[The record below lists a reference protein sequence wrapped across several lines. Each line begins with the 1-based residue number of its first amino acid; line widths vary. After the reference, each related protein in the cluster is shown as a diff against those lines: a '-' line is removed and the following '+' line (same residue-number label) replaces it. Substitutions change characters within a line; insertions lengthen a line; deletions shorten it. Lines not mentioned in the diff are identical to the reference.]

1 MMQRDMLVRGL
12 LAALVVGSCADLS
25 GRVASA
31 REAPAIPQAPLVP
44 PTAAIGTAG
53 VLDDEARGR
62 LNRLVAK
69 AVVDERFWGALLIAH
84 RGEAIVSRGY
94 GPRLI
99 DAAPGEPGSEPIT
112 SSTIFELASI
122 SKPFAAIAVLQ
133 LVSEGKL
140 SLDEA
145 IEKPLSRIL
154 APANAEPP
162 GPASGITIRHLLS
175 HTSGRDNDSKMPPY
189 LAEDRDQVVRDFM
202 DSASIAPPGE
212 RFSYN
217 NHAYIVLAAIIEEVS
232 GQPFEQRIK
241 SSIFDPAGMKSTG
254 FLGDDRLRPR
264 AASRIPGHTQV
275 DHPWAWGYR
284 GCGGIVTSLDDLLAF
299 EKALRTNTLLPAQ
312 LSAQMLTGVTPVR
325 RRGQVAPGA
334 EGGEL
339 MALGW
344 FVSGYSPAR
353 GFEIC
358 RRAGHTGGSFGTSA
372 ALSWFPDQQVMVVV
386 LSGGRTRAS
395 AFFERAE
402 QAVIRELAPRTA
414 DIRPPAE
421 RKDTT
426 NADRP

>member
-1 MMQRDMLVRGL
+1 MLVRGL
-12 LAALVVGSCADLS
+12 LVAFVVGSGPALSDRIACAQ
-25 GRVASA
+25 
-31 REAPAIPQAPLVP
+31 EKPATPQAPHVP
-44 PTAAIGTAG
+44 RMPTPDPAG

-62 LNRLVAK
+62 INRVVAK
-69 AVVDERFWGALLIAH
+69 AVVDERFWGAVLIAH
-84 RGEAIVSRGY
+84 RGEAVVAKGY
-94 GPRLI
+94 GPRLV
-99 DAAPGEPGSEPIT
+99 DAAPGQPGSERIS

-122 SKPFAAIAVLQ
+122 SKPFTAIAVLQ
-133 LVSEGKL
+133 LVNEGKL
-140 SLDEA
+140 LLDEA
-145 IEKPLSRIL
+145 IEKPLSKIL
-154 APANAEPP
+154 ATANGEPAR
-162 GPASGITIRHLLS
+162 PASGITIRHLLS

-241 SSIFDPAGMKSTG
+241 SSIFDPAGMTSTG

-284 GCGGIVTSLDDLLAF
+284 GCGGIVTCLDDLMAF
-299 EKALRTNTLLPAQ
+299 DKALRNNTLLPAE

-325 RRGQVAPGA
+325 RRGQVTPGA

-372 ALSWFPDQQVMVVV
+372 ALSWFPDQQVMVVA

-395 AFFERAE
+395 TVFERVE

-414 DIRPPAE
+414 DVRPAPE
-421 RKDTT
+421 SKDKT

>member
-1 MMQRDMLVRGL
+1 MMQRGFFVRGL
-12 LAALVVGSCADLS
+12 LLAFVVGPGAVVSD
-25 GRVASA
+25 RVARAQEEPS
-31 REAPAIPQAPLVP
+31 EPQAPQAKAP
-44 PTAAIGTAG
+44 DTAG
-53 VLDDEARGR
+53 ALDDEALGR
-62 LNRLVAK
+62 INRVVTK

-84 RGEAIVSRGY
+84 RGQAVVAKGY

-122 SKPFAAIAVLQ
+122 SKPFTAIAVLQ
-133 LVSEGKL
+133 LVNEGKL
-140 SLDEA
+140 SLDDP
-145 IEKPLSRIL
+145 IEKPLGKIL
-154 APANAEPP
+154 ASAKGEPHRP
-162 GPASGITIRHLLS
+162 PSGITIRHLLC
-175 HTSGRDNDSKMPPY
+175 HNSGRDNDSKMPPY

-217 NHAYIVLAAIIEEVS
+217 NHAYIVLAAIIEEAS
-232 GQPFEQRIK
+232 GQPFEQRLK
-241 SSIFDPAGMKSTG
+241 SSIFEPAGMNSTG

-284 GCGGIVTSLDDLLAF
+284 GCGGIVTCLDDLLAF
-299 EKALRTNTLLPAQ
+299 ERALRNNTLLPAP

-325 RRGQVAPGA
+325 RRGQITPGA
-334 EGGEL
+334 DSGEL

-353 GFEIC
+353 GFEYC

-395 AFFERAE
+395 AVFERVE

-414 DIRPPAE
+414 DVRPATE
-421 RKDTT
+421 SKDTT

>member
-1 MMQRDMLVRGL
+1 MQRDMLVRGL
-12 LAALVVGSCADLS
+12 LVAFVVGSGPALS
-25 GRVASA
+25 DRVASA
-31 REAPAIPQAPLVP
+31 QETPAAPKAPLVP
-44 PTAAIGTAG
+44 PTPVPDTAA

-62 LNRLVAK
+62 INRVVAK
-69 AVVDERFWGALLIAH
+69 AVVDERFWGAVLIAH
-84 RGEAIVSRGY
+84 RGEAVVAKGY
-94 GPRLI
+94 GQRLI
-99 DAAPGEPGSEPIT
+99 DAARGEPGSERIS

-122 SKPFAAIAVLQ
+122 SKPFTAIAVLQ
-133 LVSEGKL
+133 LVNEGKL
-140 SLDEA
+140 LLDEP
-145 IEKPLSRIL
+145 IEKPLSKIL
-154 APANAEPP
+154 ATADGEPAR
-162 GPASGITIRHLLS
+162 PASGITIRHLLS

-241 SSIFDPAGMKSTG
+241 SSIFDPAGMTSTG

-284 GCGGIVTSLDDLLAF
+284 GCGGIVTCLDDLMAF
-299 EKALRTNTLLPAQ
+299 DKALRNNTLLPAE

-325 RRGQVAPGA
+325 RRGQVAPGV

-372 ALSWFPDQQVMVVV
+372 ALSWFPDQQVMVVA
-386 LSGGRTRAS
+386 LSGGRARAS
-395 AFFERAE
+395 TVFERVE

-414 DIRPPAE
+414 DVRPAPE
-421 RKDTT
+421 SKDKT